1 MSSFLLLATA
11 SKISIQLLATG
22 VCSVKS
28 KGLNKLQ
35 KLNNSYS
42 STSDSVVE

>member
-42 STSDSVVE
+42 TSDSVVE

>member
-1 MSSFLLLATA
+1 MSSFLRLATA

-28 KGLNKLQ
+28 KGSNKL
-35 KLNNSYS
+35 KNSTTY
-42 STSDSVVE
+42 TPLLVIQ